1 MCTGTIIVVTGIQ
14 NRLGPAHRGNRIV
27 HNSKVVAEVT
37 VAMWNITTS
46 TITISINNTIIRSIR
61 MLRSINN
68 SMLVV
73 KRRGTIMVEVV
84 AVVEAVV
91 IISIINTPSM
101 ITTKNISSSTS
112 NTNSIISNSTS
123 NMNSIISNNNPN
135 NPNKNNIRKVVV
147 TGVALLERC
156 RSYTSANRNPSSRKS
171 SKSTCA
177 ANAGNPVTSTTWA
190 GTRSRTSGAASSRP

>member
-27 HNSKVVAEVT
+27 HSKVVAEVT
-37 VAMWNITTS
+37 VAMWNTTS
-46 TITISINNTIIRSIR
+46 TITISINNIIIRSIR
-61 MLRSINN
+61 MLLSIKSN
-68 SMLVV
+68 MLMV

-91 IISIINTPSM
+91 IISIISTPSM
-101 ITTKNISSSTS
+101 ITTKNISSSS
-112 NTNSIISNSTS
+112 TNNIKSIISSNTS
-123 NMNSIISNNNPN
+123 NMNSIISSNNNN
-135 NPNKNNIRKVVV
+135 LIPNKNNIRKVVV

-171 SKSTCA
+171 TKSTCA
-177 ANAGNPVTSTTWA
+177 ANAGNPETSTTWV
-190 GTRSRTSGAASSRP
+190 GTRSRTSGAASSRL

>member
-37 VAMWNITTS
+37 VAMWNTTS

-61 MLRSINN
+61 MLLSINN
-68 SMLVV
+68 SMLMV

-91 IISIINTPSM
+91 IISIISTPSM
-101 ITTKNISSSTS
+101 ITTKNISSSST
-112 NTNSIISNSTS
+112 NIMNSIISSSTS
-123 NMNSIISNNNPN
+123 NMNNIISSNNN

>member
-61 MLRSINN
+61 MLLSINN

-101 ITTKNISSSTS
+101 ITTKSISSTN
-112 NTNSIISNSTS
+112 NTNSIINSSTS
-123 NMNSIISNNNPN
+123 NMKSIIISSNNNP

-177 ANAGNPVTSTTWA
+177 ANAGNPVTSTTWV

>member
-27 HNSKVVAEVT
+27 HNSKVVAEVM
-37 VAMWNITTS
+37 VAMWNTTS

-61 MLRSINN
+61 MLLSINN
-68 SMLVV
+68 NMLMV
-73 KRRGTIMVEVV
+73 KRRSTIMVEVV

-91 IISIINTPSM
+91 IISIISTPST
-101 ITTKNISSSTS
+101 ITTKNISSTN
-112 NTNSIISNSTS
+112 NTNSIMSNSTS
-123 NMNSIISNNNPN
+123 NMNSIISSN